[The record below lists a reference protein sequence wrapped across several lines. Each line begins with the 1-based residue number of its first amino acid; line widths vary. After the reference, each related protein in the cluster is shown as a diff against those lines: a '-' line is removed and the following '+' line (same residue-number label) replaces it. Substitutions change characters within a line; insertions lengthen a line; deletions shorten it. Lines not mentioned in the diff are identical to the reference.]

1 MRSHALKL
9 PAFPRGLRHQLVH
22 CIGHE
27 RFLLASSEPLHCTR
41 TRLET
46 PADQSIPQIHAVGL
60 KGFGG
65 KAANVLGK
73 LAAGDPALL
82 ALLHALLQP
91 ADIAALVR
99 TAARGA
105 KAQDIE
111 VGHL

>member
-1 MRSHALKL
+1 MICL
-9 PAFPRGLRHQLVH
+9 PALVDVQEIQL
-22 CIGHE
+22 CGA
-27 RFLLASSEPLHCTR
+27 RQDYPDPL
-41 TRLET
+41 
-46 PADQSIPQIHAVGL
+46 SQIHAVGL

-73 LAAGDPALL
+73 LATGDAPLL

-105 KAQDIE
+105 KAEDIE
-111 VGHL
+111 VGGPTQWRNERRFSIII